1 MKTGVLALQGS
12 FFDHVQSLELI
23 NQDYV
28 LIKDT
33 SDLSNVNSLILPG
46 GESTSMIKIQEIN
59 DLFSGLKKLIESGIP
74 TLGTCAGL
82 ILLAKDVIDGETSLG
97 VLNTVVERNAYGR
110 QNQSFEGLV
119 NFLGNKEMYCFI
131 RAPKIL
137 SYEDSVTPLATID
150 NEVVGVIENNIVG
163 LSFHPELTNDKVY
176 LDWLSIFLKDG
187 VNVRSL

>member
-46 GESTSMIKIQEIN
+46 GESTSMIKIQENN

-74 TLGTCAGL
+74 TIGTCAGL
-82 ILLAKDVIDGETSLG
+82 ILLAKDIIDGETSLG

-119 NFLGNKEMYCFI
+119 NLLGNKEMYCFI

-137 SYEDSVTPLATID
+137 SYEDSVSAIATIE

-176 LDWLSIFLKDG
+176 LDWLSNFLKDG

>member
-12 FFDHVQSLELI
+12 FYDHVQSLESI
-23 NQDYV
+23 DQDYV

-46 GESTSMIKIQEIN
+46 GESTSMIKIQENN

-82 ILLAKDVIDGETSLG
+82 ILLAKDIIDGETSLG

-137 SYEDSVTPLATID
+137 SYEDSVTPIATID

-176 LDWLSIFLKDG
+176 LDWLSNFLKDG

>member
-1 MKTGVLALQGS
+1 MKTGVIALQGS

-46 GESTSMIKIQEIN
+46 GESTSMIKIQENN

-82 ILLAKDVIDGETSLG
+82 ILLAKDIIDGETSLG

-119 NFLGNKEMYCFI
+119 DLLGNKEMYCFI

-137 SYEDSVTPLATID
+137 SYEDSVTPIATID

-176 LDWLSIFLKDG
+176 LDWLSNFLKDG

>member
-12 FFDHVQSLELI
+12 FYDHVQSLESI
-23 NQDYV
+23 DQDYV

-46 GESTSMIKIQEIN
+46 GESTSMIKIQENN

-119 NFLGNKEMYCFI
+119 NLLGNKEMYCFI

-137 SYEDSVTPLATID
+137 SYEDSVTPIATID

-176 LDWLSIFLKDG
+176 LDWLSNFLKDG

>member
-12 FFDHVQSLELI
+12 FYDHVQSLESI
-23 NQDYV
+23 DQDYV

-46 GESTSMIKIQEIN
+46 VESTSMIKIQENN
-59 DLFSGLKKLIESGIP
+59 DLFTGLKKLIESGIP

-119 NFLGNKEMYCFI
+119 NLLGNKEMYCFI

-137 SYEDSVTPLATID
+137 SYEDSVTPIATID

-176 LDWLSIFLKDG
+176 LDWLSNFLKDG